1 MKIYSLFILAM
12 LLGMAPL
19 AQAVDICEPE
29 SFYGLRYKEMRFAI
43 DDFVQAT
50 PESQVINRNFWS
62 NFERPPY
69 SQQVLGQSCNKE
81 GGDTPLHL
89 AINKAVESS
98 SAVGINFSSLIHRPI
113 TIERALEGSELSLIT
128 ALINK
133 DAPLNVTNKNGETP
147 LDMVKRMMRVE
158 DFSDEKLDLYVF
170 IYQES
175 QNRLL
180 TDEDQ
185 RNNIFQRICHSRY
198 NYDKISAAN
207 TTTSYEDHPKIR
219 TKTTTTVTITDIER
233 LPRIKRPYY
242 AEKLAYEAETQT
254 VIDEYNQWLSFNFF
268 PEVAR
273 LPMLMEIY
281 KILHRS
287 ERLLLWHLLSH
298 RPNAF
303 SNSAP
308 TRSVSEAYNRIITRS
323 NENHLRCSWR
333 TYE

>member
-12 LLGMAPL
+12 LLGMVPL

-43 DDFVQAT
+43 DAFVQAT
-50 PESQVINRNFWS
+50 PESQAINRNFWS
-62 NFERPPY
+62 NSERPPY
-69 SQQVLGQSCNKE
+69 SQVLGQSCNKE

-133 DAPLNVTNKNGETP
+133 YAPLNVTNKNGETP

-175 QNRLL
+175 QNHLL

-185 RNNIFQRICHSRY
+185 KYNIFQRICRSRY

-207 TTTSYEDHPKIR
+207 TTDAKIELE
-219 TKTTTTVTITDIER
+219 IER

-242 AEKLAYEAETQT
+242 TEKLAYEAETLA
-254 VIDEYNQWLSFNFF
+254 IIEEYNQWLSFTFF
-268 PEVAR
+268 PEIAR

-281 KILHRS
+281 KILHRR
-287 ERLLLWHLLSH
+287 ERSLLS
-298 RPNAF
+298 RSSNAF

-323 NENHLRCSWR
+323 NENHLRCSWP
-333 TYE
+333 TYNM